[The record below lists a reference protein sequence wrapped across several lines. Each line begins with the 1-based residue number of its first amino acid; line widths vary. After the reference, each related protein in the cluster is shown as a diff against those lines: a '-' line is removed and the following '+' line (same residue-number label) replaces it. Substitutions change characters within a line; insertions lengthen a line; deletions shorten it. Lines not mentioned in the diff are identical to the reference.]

1 MTKETATLAILSV
14 VATIV
19 ETEPM
24 PAPQTH
30 LWLALQASGTL
41 GAEIDDWYTVLRI
54 GKSIGVWTHTSETIE
69 LTDEGRKLGNRVNA
83 ETAAERDAEIRMGA

>member
-1 MTKETATLAILSV
+1 MTKETATLAVLSI

-30 LWLALQASGTL
+30 LWLALQESGAL
-41 GAEIDDWYTVLRI
+41 GSDIDDWYTVLRI
-54 GKSIGVWTHTSETIE
+54 GQEIGVWTHTSETIE
-69 LTDEGRKLGNRVNA
+69 LTDEGRELGNRVNT
-83 ETAAERDAEIRMGA
+83 ETAS